1 MDRHVFEARAL
12 NFARTF
18 DSAKN
23 ANDFKIALMEFQ
35 NLVEDIKADETAEP
49 VERER
54 QRKVLWKISK
64 IVNEVFI
71 DSLAGSDMAGEA

>member
-1 MDRHVFEARAL
+1 MDTHVFEARAL
-12 NFARTF
+12 NFARGI